1 MRPYSRPRAR
11 SRGDRAFTLI
21 EVLVASALLGMVGL
35 AALSFLSAVASGAA
49 ARSRV
54 SDPAI
59 EATLAGRRL
68 AALVPSMRA
77 VLDAEGDAA
86 AIWLSDSVPSRTV
99 HLSELGCV
107 RFDAKRGEIVLERIP
122 ESRFLADRGLE
133 TELAA
138 DDDFLATLA
147 NARAEGL
154 LSSALLAEG
163 VDRAEFTRDPQSGA
177 VDLSFEVDRSNARLR
192 LTRAL
197 DEEPR
202 R

>member
-1 MRPYSRPRAR
+1 MRRFN
-11 SRGDRAFTLI
+11 RGFTPGFTLV

-107 RFDAKRGEIVLERIP
+107 RFDAARGEIVLERIP
-122 ESRFLADRGLE
+122 ESRFLADRALE
-133 TELAA
+133 TELSA

-147 NARAEGL
+147 NARADGL

-163 VDRAEFTRDPQSGA
+163 VDRAAFTRDPQSGM
-177 VDLSFEVDRSNARLR
+177 VDLAFEADRASARLR
-192 LTRAL
+192 LTRTL